1 MWQQMYKGTMKPNPE
16 RSQIT
21 QKPVKRFKFKKGD
34 SVRIS
39 SNRYTFQRDYQ
50 EKWTEEIF
58 TIHARYL
65 RQGIP
70 VYKLVD
76 YDQDPIEG
84 SFYQSE
90 LQLVSKRDVFKVDK
104 ILKRR
109 KRKGVS
115 DVFMSWLGYPKKFN
129 SWIKET
135 DLQAPQKDSTLVCQ
149 TSFE

>member
-65 RQGIP
+65 RQGIS

-76 YDQDPIEG
+76 YDQSKAVFIR
-84 SFYQSE
+84 
-90 LQLVSKRDVFKVDK
+90 VSC
-104 ILKRR
+104 
-109 KRKGVS
+109 S
-115 DVFMSWLGYPKKFN
+115 
-129 SWIKET
+129 
-135 DLQAPQKDSTLVCQ
+135 
-149 TSFE
+149 